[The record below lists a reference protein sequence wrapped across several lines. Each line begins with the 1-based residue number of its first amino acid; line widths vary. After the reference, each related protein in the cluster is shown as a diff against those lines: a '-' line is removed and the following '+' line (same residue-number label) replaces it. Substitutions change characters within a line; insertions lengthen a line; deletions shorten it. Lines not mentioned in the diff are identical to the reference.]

1 MDLAYFIQR
10 LKNNTLQ
17 NIGWDYFDDIDW
29 VYHINTSL
37 IFFYNYMNSNW
48 LWYYSHVHETLTSQ
62 TESTIWATNDVIS
75 RIFKVYD
82 KSNKIELRQNNI
94 SPTMK
99 WDGRWLFS
107 MTGSKQITS
116 GQGTT
121 EIEIWYQRLPIWH
134 DFTNLSQQI
143 DLPREAIGSLEFL
156 ILRRIMPIHLE
167 QGATLA
173 NNYFEQAKASMDIYA
188 ANIWYTNSMKGMV
201 SSDQFN
207 NEQSMQT
214 RWKSFN

>member
-17 NIGWDYFDDIDW
+17 NIGWDYFEDIDW
-29 VYHINTSL
+29 LYHINTAL
-37 IFFYNYMNSNW
+37 IFFYNYMNSNG
-48 LWYYSHVHETLTSQ
+48 LRYYSHVHETLTEPTETDVWQ
-62 TESTIWATNDVIS
+62 TSNVIG

-82 KSNKIELRQNNI
+82 KANKTELKQANI
-94 SPTMK
+94 NAKLDTNWK
-99 WDGRWLFS
+99 GLFHMS
-107 MTGSKQITS
+107 GSQEITL
-116 GQGTT
+116 GQSTT
-121 EIEIWYQRLPIWH
+121 DIEIWYQRLPIWH
-134 DFTNLSQQI
+134 DFTDLSQTI

-173 NNYFEQAKASMDIYA
+173 NNYFEQAKSSMDIYA
-188 ANIWYTNSMKGMV
+188 ANIWYTNSMRGMI
-201 SSDQFN
+201 SPDQFN

-214 RWKSFN
+214 RGKSFN

>member
-1 MDLAYFIQR
+1 
-10 LKNNTLQ
+10 
-17 NIGWDYFDDIDW
+17 
-29 VYHINTSL
+29 
-37 IFFYNYMNSNW
+37 
-48 LWYYSHVHETLTSQ
+48 
-62 TESTIWATNDVIS
+62 
-75 RIFKVYD
+75 
-82 KSNKIELRQNNI
+82 
-94 SPTMK
+94 
-99 WDGRWLFS
+99 

-188 ANIWYTNSMKGMV
+188 ANI
-201 SSDQFN
+201 
-207 NEQSMQT
+207 
-214 RWKSFN
+214 